1 MAVMKKYE
9 YHRDNNSAFCILPFS
24 QSHINTDG
32 TVHVCCVGDWDHA
45 LSRNVSKENILDIWR
60 GEKYQKIRQQML
72 DGERPVL
79 CQGCYNLDDAAGG
92 SDRSILTNNY
102 RLSLIHI

>member
-9 YHRDNNSAFCILPFS
+9 YHRDNNPAFCILPFS

-60 GEKYQKIRQQML
+60 GEKYQKIRRISASSQK
-72 DGERPVL
+72 GYFKNGSWSKFRPPRWISWL
-79 CQGCYNLDDAAGG
+79 C
-92 SDRSILTNNY
+92 
-102 RLSLIHI
+102 